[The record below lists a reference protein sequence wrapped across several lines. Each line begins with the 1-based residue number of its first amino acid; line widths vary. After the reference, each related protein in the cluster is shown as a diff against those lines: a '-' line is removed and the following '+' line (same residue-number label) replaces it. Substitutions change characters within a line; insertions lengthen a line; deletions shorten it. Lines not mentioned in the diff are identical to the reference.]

1 MYYMTRIVLIFFLIL
16 STAFAGKLEIKIDG
30 QSIDLPYWAALKKNY
45 GSVLLINGD
54 VQQQSSILLTR
65 LAKELSQYGWNVG
78 FLNRKNNA
86 SVPWEKQFSE
96 IIAALRAKKSQR
108 VILVHYGEQLKRT
121 FDFLEKPPVPEI
133 EGLILLS
140 AYNIPPIQEKTD
152 LNMPVFD
159 IVGQFDLVKTKEEV
173 EQRKKEYKNNKKNYL
188 ALEIP
193 GAHHDYNESS
203 QLLFS
208 FIHGWMV
215 KLPKLKPSPP
225 PIMYS

>member
-1 MYYMTRIVLIFFLIL
+1 MECRISQQKQQCFCSLGETIL
-16 STAFAGKLEIKIDG
+16 R
-30 QSIDLPYWAALKKNY
+30 N
-45 GSVLLINGD
+45 
-54 VQQQSSILLTR
+54 
-65 LAKELSQYGWNVG
+65 
-78 FLNRKNNA
+78 NRC
-86 SVPWEKQFSE
+86 FTG
-96 IIAALRAKKSQR
+96 KKSRR
-108 VILVHYGEQLKRT
+108 VVLVHYGEQLKQT

-140 AYNIPPIQEKTD
+140 AYNIPPAQEKTD

-159 IVGQFDLVKTKEEV
+159 IVGQFDIEITKKEMEE
-173 EQRKKEYKNNKKNYL
+173 RKKEYKNNKKDYL

-193 GAHHDYNESS
+193 GAHHDYKESS

-225 PIMYS
+225 PTMYS